1 MSTFFL
7 VLHIFTCV
15 VLVFVVLI
23 QSGKEGGIGVMG
35 GGGSS
40 QTIFGSSGGANFFTK
55 FTSGTAA
62 VFMITSIIL
71 TVTKGGKK
79 ASVFGNIPAASAAV
93 PAPTPAQQPPAATTP
108 PAAPAAPA
116 EPAKK

>member
-79 ASVFGNIPAASAAV
+79 ASVFGNIPAANAAT
-93 PAPTPAQQPPAATTP
+93 APVQQPPAPTTQPPSATA

-116 EPAKK
+116 KK